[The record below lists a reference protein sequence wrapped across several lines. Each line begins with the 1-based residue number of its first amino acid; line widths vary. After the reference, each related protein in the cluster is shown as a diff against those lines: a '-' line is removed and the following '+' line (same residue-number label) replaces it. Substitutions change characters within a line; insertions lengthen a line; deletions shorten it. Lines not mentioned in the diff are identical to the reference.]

1 MEVETKKVGIVKRL
15 IPPEMI
21 PAWIPGQQT
30 VDSSHLAWDGLTL
43 KGYNYAS
50 QQARIPAMRDYM
62 IVIYRGGRSM
72 MRRRSGGDWKTSTVE
87 QGVITFVTRCEE
99 SEWHW
104 TNPIDVRHIYLGHD
118 ALLKTAE
125 EVFEHDFSSIQID
138 DIVGSKDDEFAIY
151 LDLLEMELNNQ
162 GIGDSLYIDSL
173 RTQLCIH
180 TLRKYAR
187 ISFREIPKDGLSRN
201 QKKIVLDYIACHLDK
216 ALKIDELASLVGLSA
231 YHFARRFKVEFG
243 VPPHGF
249 VLDRRVERAKG
260 LMGNTGDRL
269 KSIAVDCGFSDQSHL
284 TRVFKKRVG
293 LTPGEFRRK
302 Y

>member
-1 MEVETKKVGIVKRL
+1 METKKVGIVKRL

-50 QQARIPAMRDYM
+50 QQASIPAMRDYM

-72 MRRRSGGDWKTSTVE
+72 MRRRSGGEWKTSTVE

-125 EVFEHDFSSIQID
+125 EVFEHDFSRIQID
-138 DIVGSKDDEFAIY
+138 DIVGSKDHEFAVY

-162 GIGDSLYIDSL
+162 GIGDTLFID
-173 RTQLCIH
+173 
-180 TLRKYAR
+180 A
-187 ISFREIPKDGLSRN
+187 
-201 QKKIVLDYIACHLDK
+201 
-216 ALKIDELASLVGLSA
+216 
-231 YHFARRFKVEFG
+231 
-243 VPPHGF
+243 F
-249 VLDRRVERAKG
+249 VLSCVSTLCANTPESLSGKFQKTGFHEIRR
-260 LMGNTGDRL
+260 RL
-269 KSIAVDCGFSDQSHL
+269 FWTILHAIWIK
-284 TRVFKKRVG
+284 
-293 LTPGEFRRK
+293 P
-302 Y
+302 